1 MNKNELAEK
10 AKQYAGDIDGA
21 RWLLAELALSAK
33 IEDAIP
39 EWAEVIGQ
47 AVNRHARTVR
57 EWAQVAAF
65 RDALGVA
72 IPLQFSF
79 YARAMRAVTKLKTER
94 IVELMDTAA
103 AEGVTL
109 EAFSALLDD
118 LCKADDDDEPE
129 EDEPMEEPELTPAQQ
144 WRAIAERLE
153 GQQAEHTDGIAAEL
167 AFAVDSLQ
175 RAASLWVQ
183 NMELAQLDAELD
195 QAPVSSSMEDD
206 LSGALEHAV
215 HEINANGDGTMEASL
230 YRNGRLVAGPGR

>member
-21 RWLLAELALSAK
+21 RWLLAELALTAK
-33 IEDAIP
+33 GEDTIP

-79 YARAMRAVTKLKTER
+79 YARAMRAITKLKTER

-118 LCKADDDDEPE
+118 LCKPPDE
-129 EDEPMEEPELTPAQQ
+129 
-144 WRAIAERLE
+144 
-153 GQQAEHTDGIAAEL
+153 
-167 AFAVDSLQ
+167 
-175 RAASLWVQ
+175 
-183 NMELAQLDAELD
+183 
-195 QAPVSSSMEDD
+195 
-206 LSGALEHAV
+206 
-215 HEINANGDGTMEASL
+215 
-230 YRNGRLVAGPGR
+230 